1 VAASGAHKQLV
12 IAYRR
17 ERTIESYIQI
27 RRKFPEVEIQISRF
41 GGIGGID
48 ALFALEE
55 DFEKQGV
62 PPTGVVDS
70 LKALDPDG
78 LKEWQATRETAGHR
92 HG

>member
-1 VAASGAHKQLV
+1 LDCSPE
-12 IAYRR
+12 YRR

-55 DFEKQGV
+55 DFEKRSPHWSG
-62 PPTGVVDS
+62 G
-70 LKALDPDG
+70 
-78 LKEWQATRETAGHR
+78 
-92 HG
+92 